1 MLSLYTTISVTAS
14 KALNLVNRNQVE
26 VARDSVLQGRSSN
39 SELKCL
45 ALSLL
50 SQETMD
56 QTTRERVTTT
66 HAVDD
71 RVDVVVLALIEL
83 LTIIDKSLPAIMS
96 SRKRL
101 TERRNDILEAEF
113 FHHTLEDAIVTLSIS
128 LAAFYVCIWLEAQAK
143 LSIFLVTDANIYIL
157 HQWAHHRDSLL

>member
-1 MLSLYTTISVTAS
+1 ML
-14 KALNLVNRNQVE
+14 QC
-26 VARDSVLQGRSSN
+26 RSSN

-56 QTTRERVTTT
+56 QTTGERVTTT

-83 LTIIDKSLPAIMS
+83 LTIIDKSLPAVMC
-96 SRKRL
+96 SRVL
-101 TERRNDILEAEF
+101 CSQPPPHIQWPQMGYTTSEMAAEY
-113 FHHTLEDAIVTLSIS
+113 T
-128 LAAFYVCIWLEAQAK
+128 Q
-143 LSIFLVTDANIYIL
+143 
-157 HQWAHHRDSLL
+157 